1 MTLSYSV
8 VTNDGVKRITDSDV
22 IRIEPGPRGIS
33 YWKKHG
39 EKELMYYLSFASGNS
54 RVCISQ

>member
-8 VTNDGVKRITDSDV
+8 VTKDGPEKKTIIDV
-22 IRIEPGPRGIS
+22 VRVEPGPRGVS
-33 YWKKHG
+33 VWRKYG
-39 EKELMYYLSFASGNS
+39 EKELMYYLSFASGAS